1 LAAQV
6 TLIVVEDAARP
17 RQSPRIA
24 IRRLLGASRLTTS
37 GCSRLRAQASEL
49 AHVLTTDPRRLG
61 TKSNLDNSVIANPRR
76 MLSAM
81 KYSLSDELNI
91 K

>member
-1 LAAQV
+1 MVVFAFQDANQPVHPTDVSLRFTPAGDF
-6 TLIVVEDAARP
+6 IVVEDAPRP

-49 AHVLTTDPRRLG
+49 ARVLATDPRRLACCK
-61 TKSNLDNSVIANPRR
+61 T
-76 MLSAM
+76 
-81 KYSLSDELNI
+81 
-91 K
+91 